1 MADYDAEPVGAAE
14 TASSMERTSQGIVRR
29 WMSELDMADRAEK
42 DWRTEAQ
49 DIWRKYE
56 AHKTRANA
64 FNILWSNTDT
74 LLPAVFN
81 SLPVPDVRRRF
92 RDADPVGKAAS
103 EIIERT
109 QSYDL
114 DQYDAWKIATDATLD
129 MLLPG
134 RGIVRVRYLPLMS
147 GDKVLDETVQWEHV
161 QWDDFRHGPG
171 KRWDDVR
178 WVAFRHEM
186 SRDTV
191 TETFGPEWAEKLTY
205 ADAESADELERKDQ
219 RELFQTTVLWEI
231 WDKDQRRTLFVA
243 PCYKE
248 APVSA
253 QDDPLGLTGFFPV
266 PRPAYAVS
274 QSRSLTPV
282 PLYRLYK
289 EQARELDRVSSRI
302 NKIVEALKVRGAY
315 AASQTELGQVIEA
328 SDNQMVPIENLSGLA
343 DMGGLDKAIWIMPI
357 DKLERVLQ
365 ALYISR
371 EQIKQTIYEITGIS
385 DIIRGSTSASET
397 ATAQKLKSEW
407 GTMRLQKM
415 QKEVQRLLRDAM
427 RLQAEI
433 YSQRYDMQRFSAI
446 TGIQLPTAEQ
456 KAQMQAMMQR
466 AAQQAQMT
474 GQPPPQPPR
483 EMQEMLRK
491 PTWEDVIQLL
501 RTDGL
506 RQYRIDIETDSTVK
520 EVLQSDMMGLA
531 EVTEAIGQLMAGAA
545 PAIQAGMLP
554 VEVPKEIA
562 LAIARRARLGTAVE
576 DALDSIEAPPV
587 GMSDPKQQL
596 QELFDNFVATQS
608 QKVAKD
614 QMAQQ
619 QQQAGLQQY
628 DAAIQQTLGQVAQV
642 GQGAA
647 VGLQQ
652 ITEQQAQ
659 QQQVLAALVQAV
671 QEMSSQDQGTRGQVQ
686 QTMGAAV
693 EQFTAAAQAVL
704 SGVQNMTA
712 TMQSVVEAVS
722 KPKQVTFERDSK
734 TNRIVGATATLQ

>member
-1 MADYDAEPVGAAE
+1 
-14 TASSMERTSQGIVRR
+14 
-29 WMSELDMADRAEK
+29 
-42 DWRTEAQ
+42 
-49 DIWRKYE
+49 
-56 AHKTRANA
+56 
-64 FNILWSNTDT
+64 
-74 LLPAVFN
+74 
-81 SLPVPDVRRRF
+81 
-92 RDADPVGKAAS
+92 
-103 EIIERT
+103 
-109 QSYDL
+109 
-114 DQYDAWKIATDATLD
+114 
-129 MLLPG
+129 
-134 RGIVRVRYLPLMS
+134 
-147 GDKVLDETVQWEHV
+147 
-161 QWDDFRHGPG
+161 
-171 KRWDDVR
+171 
-178 WVAFRHEM
+178 
-186 SRDTV
+186 
-191 TETFGPEWAEKLTY
+191 
-205 ADAESADELERKDQ
+205 
-219 RELFQTTVLWEI
+219 
-231 WDKDQRRTLFVA
+231 
-243 PCYKE
+243 
-248 APVSA
+248 
-253 QDDPLGLTGFFPV
+253 
-266 PRPAYAVS
+266 
-274 QSRSLTPV
+274 
-282 PLYRLYK
+282 
-289 EQARELDRVSSRI
+289 
-302 NKIVEALKVRGAY
+302 LKVRGAY

-407 GTMRLQKM
+407 GTMRLQRM

-576 DALDSIEAPPV
+576 DALDSIEAPE
-587 GMSDPKQQL
+587 MNQQQL
-596 QELFDNFVATQS
+596 QQMFDQFVATQS

-722 KPKQVTFERDSK
+722 EPKQVTFERDSK